1 GSGLRFTISTVAI
14 GSSPAMIRSGVSV
27 TRASTAASARR
38 PVISTTSHVIR
49 APTASTMTAGAR
61 LMAAAPR
68 KSKTICQGKC
78 PVRRSST
85 RTQVDAV
92 DAPGPAHD
100 LDRVAPDRVA
110 DAHPVDL
117 VAQLGDLGGIKD
129 RPERLGADVRR
140 PVDPQNRVLI
150 IGVGVAEIQKKEEP
164 VELRLRQR
172 KGAFELD
179 RVLGRDDQERVRQ
192 RVR

>member
-1 GSGLRFTISTVAI
+1 MAVGPGMRLCGPIERESGSR
-14 GSSPAMIRSGVSV
+14 
-27 TRASTAASARR
+27 
-38 PVISTTSHVIR
+38 
-49 APTASTMTAGAR
+49 
-61 LMAAAPR
+61 
-68 KSKTICQGKC
+68 
-78 PVRRSST
+78 T

-117 VAQLGDLGGIKD
+117 VAQLGDLGGIED

-192 RVR
+192 RVRGLVDGDLALLHRLEQRRLRPRSGAVDLVDEHHVR